1 MESTVFEK
9 IIRREIPAT
18 IIYEDEHI
26 IAILDINPKTLGHT
40 LVIPKV
46 MSRTFLDMNPQLF
59 EHYFTCVQKI
69 AQAIKESLIADG
81 LNIVTNIE
89 PAAGQEVF
97 HTHTHIIPRYTAKDV
112 VLNGADH
119 EAYSS
124 VEEME
129 EYAQKIRK
137 CVK

>member
-1 MESTVFEK
+1 MEPTVFEK

-18 IIYEDEHI
+18 VVYEDEHV

-46 MSRTFLDMNPQLF
+46 ASRTFLDMNPQSLG
-59 EHYFTCVQKI
+59 HYFTCVQKI
-69 AQAIKESLIADG
+69 AQAIKESLSADG
-81 LNIVTNIE
+81 LNIVINTE

-97 HTHTHIIPRYTAKDV
+97 HTHTHIIPRYSTDDV
-112 VLNGADH
+112 VLNEPDH

-124 VEEME
+124 MEEME
-129 EYAQKIRK
+129 EYAQKIK
-137 CVK
+137 ACVR